1 MQAAISMFHI
11 LFEPLKVIGMLMVND
26 KKCTGCAACMNI
38 CPKECIVLREDDEG
52 FRYPYIDM
60 EKCID
65 CGLCEKVCMVGKEKG
80 NRSQFIMPK
89 AYACYSKD
97 EKVRAAS
104 MTAGIAYLCG
114 KCVIERGGVV
124 FGVVG
129 DVLHKVEHKKAV
141 TMDQLLLMRGSKYLQ
156 SDIGY
161 IYREVKAELLDGK
174 EVLFTGTPCQ
184 VAGLYGYLGKEY
196 DHLYTLD
203 LICHG
208 VPSGMV
214 LKKYVRELEA
224 EKGSKVIAFYRD
236 KKMGVKPVWFSCVF
250 EDGTK
255 FSQKGQE
262 NIYNR
267 AFLTNMITRKSCQ
280 DCEYARIPR
289 IGDVSVG
296 DYLQGNKSEVH
307 DKENKGLSLITLN
320 SAKGFQ
326 LFDRIRHEVYAMEY
340 PLEEVIKESEHLAK
354 PPKRNIYRR
363 SYFYLI
369 KRYSFS
375 VVNRIMLPRGG
386 VHKMLRRMYGVLC
399 YIYEFFKK
407 DSLIR

>member
-1 MQAAISMFHI
+1 MI
-11 LFEPLKVIGMLMVND
+11 ND

-38 CPKECIVLREDDEG
+38 CPKECIVLKEDDEG
-52 FRYPYIDM
+52 FRYPYIDR

-80 NRSQFIMPK
+80 SSSQFIMPK

-97 EKVRAAS
+97 EKVRAGS

-114 KCVIERGGVV
+114 KCVIERGGAV

-141 TMDQLLLMRGSKYLQ
+141 TLEELLPMRGSKYLQ

-161 IYREVKAELLDGK
+161 IYREVKAELLDGR

-196 DHLYTLD
+196 DSLYTLD

-208 VPSGMV
+208 VPSKMV
-214 LKKYVRELEA
+214 LKKYIQELEE
-224 EKGSKVIAFYRD
+224 EKGSKAIAFYRD
-236 KKMGVKPVWFSCVF
+236 KELGWKPACFSCVF
-250 EDGTK
+250 ADGTK
-255 FSQKGQE
+255 LSQKGKD
-262 NIYNR
+262 NLYIR
-267 AFLTNMITRKSCQ
+267 AFMTNMITRQSCQ
-280 DCEYARIPR
+280 DCEYAKIPR

-296 DYLQGNKSEVH
+296 DYLQGNKSEMH

-326 LFDRIRHEVYAMEY
+326 LFDRIRREVYVVEY
-340 PLEEVIKESEHLAK
+340 PLREVIKESAHLAK
-354 PPKRNIYRR
+354 SPKRNIYRR

-375 VVNRIMLPRGG
+375 GVNRIMLPRGV
-386 VHKMLRRMYGVLC
+386 VHKILRRMYSVLC

-407 DSLIR
+407 DSPIR